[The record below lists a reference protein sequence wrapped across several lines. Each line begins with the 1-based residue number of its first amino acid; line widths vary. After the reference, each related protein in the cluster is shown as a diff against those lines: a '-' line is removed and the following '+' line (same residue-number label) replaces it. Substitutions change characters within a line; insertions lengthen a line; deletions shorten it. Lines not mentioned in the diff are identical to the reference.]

1 MSTQKVKVEVRK
13 GDITR
18 ALKIFKRRVMDS
30 GHIQE
35 LKDRKN
41 YTKPTTV
48 RRKQKQQAIRADYR
62 RRMLE
67 KLDDY

>member
-1 MSTQKVKVEVRK
+1 MSKQKVKVEVRN
-13 GDITR
+13 GDIVR

-30 GHIQE
+30 GHLQE
-35 LKDRKN
+35 VRDNKQ

-62 RRMLE
+62 RRMNEELE
-67 KLDDY
+67 D